1 MQMQVPQ
8 FPPMS
13 GSSGGAAAQAS
24 RGEEPVTQSMFHLA
38 MQDYVSKM
46 QASIMGHT
54 TQLVQAMHT
63 GLQSQ
68 IGQVDAR
75 VDAQQVE
82 IDEIKKELAASR

>member
-1 MQMQVPQ
+1 
-8 FPPMS
+8 
-13 GSSGGAAAQAS
+13 
-24 RGEEPVTQSMFHLA
+24 

-82 IDEIKKELAASR
+82 IDEIKKSLRHQGDGAKSWLPLWILPTARTRVLIL